1 MAGPIYHLDVL
12 GNATALENRPYDA
25 EATLQKLLA
34 DHPEVLAGEQ
44 TDAGRQPKWLL
55 IQREMPVPGKE
66 GGSGKW
72 SLDHLF
78 LDQDAVPTF
87 VEVKRSTNRELR
99 REVVAQMLDYAANA
113 VAYWPPGSIR
123 ERFLARC
130 LDADQVFAEFTDTEN
145 ADKFWEDVD
154 RNLKAGK
161 IRMVFVADEIPP
173 ELRRIVEFLNE
184 QMISAEVLAIEVKQ
198 YVGGGMIT
206 LVPTVIGQTEA
217 ARMVKDPS
225 VRTRKQWDKESF
237 FAKLLDRR
245 GLEEAQ
251 AAERLL
257 DWATRN
263 GLRIWWGQ
271 GQVDGSFFPIYD
283 NHNGKNFLFA
293 VWSSGRVEIQFQYMN
308 NSPFDD
314 EAKRRELAERI
325 SEVSGEPISHDRLSK
340 RPSITLASLLK
351 PGCCDRFLDTFTW
364 ALDEIKQCESPNK
377 SAASANTD

>member
-1 MAGPIYHLDVL
+1 VSKQAWQQNKNNGTGVARSEGIRMAGPIYHLDGL

-55 IQREMPVPGKE
+55 IQREMPVPGEE

-130 LDADQVFAEFTDTEN
+130 PDADQVFAEFTDTEN
-145 ADKFWEDVD
+145 ADKFWQDVD

-217 ARMVKDPS
+217 ARIVKEPG
-225 VRTRKQWDKESF
+225 VRPGKSGTRS
-237 FAKLLDRR
+237 
-245 GLEEAQ
+245 
-251 AAERLL
+251 
-257 DWATRN
+257 
-263 GLRIWWGQ
+263 
-271 GQVDGSFFPIYD
+271 
-283 NHNGKNFLFA
+283 HFLPT
-293 VWSSGRVEIQFQYMN
+293 FQI
-308 NSPFDD
+308 D
-314 EAKRRELAERI
+314 E
-325 SEVSGEPISHDRLSK
+325 G
-340 RPSITLASLLK
+340 
-351 PGCCDRFLDTFTW
+351 
-364 ALDEIKQCESPNK
+364 
-377 SAASANTD
+377 